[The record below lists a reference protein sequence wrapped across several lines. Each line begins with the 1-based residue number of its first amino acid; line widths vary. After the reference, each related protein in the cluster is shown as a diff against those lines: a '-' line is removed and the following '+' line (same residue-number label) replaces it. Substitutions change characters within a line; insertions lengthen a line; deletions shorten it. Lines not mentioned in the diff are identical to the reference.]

1 MVAHDISKE
10 DTKLKTYIDK
20 GRLEAWFD
28 GIVEAAKKALADE
41 QEAKSIEARALKEME
56 EQMTN
61 ALHLTNGHGHSHDH
75 GDGHNH
81 VYEHTNGHTEQD
93 GDEAEDSD
101 VDMA

>member
-41 QEAKSIEARALKEME
+41 QEAKAIEARALMEME
-56 EQMTN
+56 QQMDK
-61 ALHLTNGHGHSHDH
+61 ALHLTNGHGHSH

-81 VYEHTNGHTEQD
+81 VHEHTNGHTEQD
-93 GDEAEDSD
+93 GDVAEDSD